1 MISVQDDPTCVT
13 TRQRKDTRDIDRED
27 LAKRHRQSAAF
38 SRMFSSITRLL
49 GRSIKVADLKQF
61 LHYFSNL
68 LLPSQR
74 YVDPGIYEG
83 TKSRRAM
90 DILDRL
96 YPDYVNPENTFLLE
110 EIVRNFG
117 SLQSKKYLEKY
128 TSEYH

>member
-1 MISVQDDPTCVT
+1 M
-13 TRQRKDTRDIDRED
+13 
-27 LAKRHRQSAAF
+27 AKLHHQSAAF

-49 GRSIKVADLKQF
+49 GRNVKVANLKQF
-61 LHYFSNL
+61 LRYFSNP

-83 TKSRRAM
+83 PKSRRAK
-90 DILDRL
+90 DIIDRL
-96 YPDYVNPENTFLLE
+96 YPEYINPENTFLLE

-117 SLQSKKYLEKY
+117 SLQSKKCLEEY